1 MWLTSN
7 HMFGLVN
14 FWDKSPSWV
23 LKILKLPSFYSEISK
38 FSKMRLVN
46 LSQIALPYMWLP
58 VQMPLLVKEEV
69 KEDDTFTLSPKHQN
83 LIVPPKVSFSVTVE
97 SKRAI
102 SENQESNGIITL
114 YWKCEIKNLSLIKL
128 KVYNFWYTY
137 ITSYESKD

>member
-38 FSKMRLVN
+38 FSKMHLVN

-69 KEDDTFTLSPKHQN
+69 KEDDTFTLSLKHQN
-83 LIVPPKVSFSVTVE
+83 LIVPPKVTVE

-102 SENQESNGIITL
+102 SENQENNGIITL

-128 KVYNFWYTY
+128 KVYNFWFTY
-137 ITSYESKD
+137 LTSCESKD